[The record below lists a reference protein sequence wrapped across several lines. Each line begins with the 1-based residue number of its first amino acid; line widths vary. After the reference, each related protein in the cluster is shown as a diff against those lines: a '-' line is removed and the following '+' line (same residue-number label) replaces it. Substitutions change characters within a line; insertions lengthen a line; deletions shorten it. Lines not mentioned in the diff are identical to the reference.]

1 MTEYTHLVEETRRQQ
16 AFREW
21 KNKPLYL
28 HASNGKM
35 ETKYQDGRIEIEDTS
50 TGKKTYEFPEGYEGE
65 RYREKLFHR
74 FLGFFTA

>member
-1 MTEYTHLVEETRRQQ
+1 MTEYTHLVEETRRQH

-21 KNKPLYL
+21 KNK
-28 HASNGKM
+28 ASYIHVNNGKM
-35 ETKYQDGRIEIEDTS
+35 ETKYQDGRTEIEDTS

-65 RYREKLFHR
+65 KYREKLFHR